1 MTTVAARRPSGPV
14 RWNVAAIAHLRAAV
28 LSDALGRLRRTRADT
43 ATHREIRAWLLSD
56 AIHPFSFVVC
66 AGSCGCDPQALRDG
80 VLGALAPNDTPS
92 RAGPPRVATPLA
104 RRSRPLRADRPV
116 RSARS
121 PETSIARSNP

>member
-66 AGSCGCDPQALRDG
+66 AGSCGCDPQVLRDG
-80 VLGALAPNDTPS
+80 VLGALAPNDRPS
-92 RAGPPRVATPLA
+92 RAGPARVTTPLA
-104 RRSRPLRADRPV
+104 RRSRPLRADRPAC
-116 RSARS
+116 SARS
-121 PETSIARSNP
+121 PQTPIARSNQ

>member
-66 AGSCGCDPQALRDG
+66 AGSCGCDPQVLRDG
-80 VLGALAPNDTPS
+80 ALGALAPNDRPS
-92 RAGPPRVATPLA
+92 RAGPARVTTPSA
-104 RRSRPLRADRPV
+104 RRPGPLRVDRPACP
-116 RSARS
+116 ARR
-121 PETSIARSNP
+121 PETPIARSNQ

>member
-1 MTTVAARRPSGPV
+1 MTTVAARRPSCPV

-43 ATHREIRAWLLSD
+43 TTHREIRAWLLSD

-80 VLGALAPNDTPS
+80 VLGALAPNDRPS
-92 RAGPPRVATPLA
+92 RAGSTRPAPPSA
-104 RRSRPLRADRPV
+104 RRPGPLRADRPV

-121 PETSIARSNP
+121 PETSIARSNQ